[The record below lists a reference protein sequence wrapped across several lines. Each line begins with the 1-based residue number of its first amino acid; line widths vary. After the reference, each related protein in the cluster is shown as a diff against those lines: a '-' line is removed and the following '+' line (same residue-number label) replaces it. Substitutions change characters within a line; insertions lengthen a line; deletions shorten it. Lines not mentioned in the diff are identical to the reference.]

1 MLDIIHVEA
10 SDGNRRII
18 VIKCTMFTIPAVIT
32 WNFYVLIVFDDNS
45 THMLDIIHVEA
56 SDGNK
61 RIIVIKYTMYTIS
74 AVVTWNFYVL
84 ALFDDNFF

>member
-10 SDGNRRII
+10 SDGNKRII
-18 VIKCTMFTIPAVIT
+18 VIKCTMFTIPAVVT
-32 WNFYVLIVFDDNS
+32 WNFYVLVVFDDNS

-61 RIIVIKYTMYTIS
+61 RIIIIKYMM
-74 AVVTWNFYVL
+74 
-84 ALFDDNFF
+84 

>member
-10 SDGNRRII
+10 LDGNKRII
-18 VIKCTMFTIPAVIT
+18 VIKCTMYTIPAVVT
-32 WNFYVLIVFDDNS
+32 WNFYVLVVFDDNS

-61 RIIVIKYTMYTIS
+61 RIIIIKYMM
-74 AVVTWNFYVL
+74 
-84 ALFDDNFF
+84 